1 MKPVILAEKPSQAK
15 AYADA
20 FSVRR
25 HEGYLELL
33 PSPIF
38 PEGAYITWG
47 IGHLVEL
54 KEPKEY
60 DPKWAKWSLAILPER
75 YEFQVAKGKSK
86 QFAIV
91 KKLIKGTNTILICVN
106 YRYSINF
113 NNALKHQ
120 IVHK

>member
-20 FSVRR
+20 FSVSDGMKAIWNYYHVR
-25 HEGYLELL
+25 
-33 PSPIF
+33 IF

-60 DPKWAKWSLAILPER
+60 DPKWSQVVTCQFTNLA
-75 YEFQVAKGKSK
+75 
-86 QFAIV
+86 
-91 KKLIKGTNTILICVN
+91 GTL
-106 YRYSINF
+106 
-113 NNALKHQ
+113 
-120 IVHK
+120 

>member
-1 MKPVILAEKPSQAK
+1 MIYGQLHKKYNFHNASVLANFQYWPKKPVK
-15 AYADA
+15 
-20 FSVRR
+20 RR

-60 DPKWAKWSLAILPER
+60 DPKWAKWSLVSLPILPER

-86 QFAIV
+86 QFAVV
-91 KKLIKGTNTILICVN
+91 KKLIKGTDTV
-106 YRYSINF
+106 IN
-113 NNALKHQ
+113 ACDVDISL
-120 IVHK
+120 

>member
-20 FSVRR
+20 FSVKR
-25 HEGYLELL
+25 HEGYLEIL

-54 KEPKEY
+54 KEPKAY
-60 DPKWAKWSLAILPER
+60 DPKWNRWSLKSLPILSDHYEFQIAKGKFKQLLIREAKWSLMH
-75 YEFQVAKGKSK
+75 V
-86 QFAIV
+86 
-91 KKLIKGTNTILICVN
+91 T
-106 YRYSINF
+106 
-113 NNALKHQ
+113 
-120 IVHK
+120 